1 MYIYRLLTIL
11 LVLMLGYGMEARAQ
25 ITIAGRITDEGD
37 KKPIEFASIL
47 MKENGRWA
55 ITDKDGNFTIKD
67 VPTGWAT
74 LTIQCLGYA
83 KRELG
88 MNITMDM
95 PRLRIT
101 LKQENLKLEEVTVTA
116 KRRTDEATTSYT
128 IDRAA
133 LDQQQILSVG
143 DVTTLLPG
151 GKTVNPTL
159 MDDTRIALR
168 SGSSEGGNASFGTA
182 IEVDGVRLDNNA
194 MPGETAGAST
204 RSISSSNIESVE
216 IVTGIA
222 SVEYGDL
229 SNGVVKVNTRRGK
242 SPFIVEGK
250 LTQHTQQ
257 IALNKGF
264 DLGQNRGVLNASLEH
279 ARSFKDAASPHT
291 AYQRNILSLNY
302 MNVFW
307 RDWMPLTLNIGLTG
321 NVGGYNSESDPDE
334 QSDDYTKTRDNSL
347 RARLELNW
355 LLNKPWITNL
365 SLRGAFSTSDRTSES
380 QTHDNSATTL
390 AYLHTT
396 EEGYFMAQD
405 YDHLLTSSPSNLS
418 TSIILGPTGYWNV
431 KQHQESK
438 PMNWSL
444 RLKGDWTRRFGKVMS
459 RMIVGTEYTGS
470 RNNGRG
476 TYYDD
481 MRYAPTWREYRYD
494 DLPTL
499 NNIALYAEEKVT
511 VKTGKLSRMELTAG
525 LRDDITMISGS
536 DYGTVSCLSPRFN
549 GRYIFWQ
556 NRRKHLI
563 TDLVIHAGWGK
574 SVKLPSFQILYP
586 TPSYYDTEVFRSQS
600 TADNTTLSAWYTR
613 PSKAVYNPDLRW
625 QYTNQTDIG
634 IEMNIK
640 GTRVSLSAFHHR
652 TYNSYMASNVYTPFS
667 YNYTPVSSIETA
679 LTDIKDNYIKKEYID
694 KGLTPPRIE
703 ELPNFLNILPENRIF
718 TINPNTGVVTM
729 SDASG
734 MATPYLPD
742 HLTYKN
748 RRFYQTN
755 TRYINA
761 SPLDRYGLEWIIDFK
776 QIKAL
781 NTRIRLDGNYYY
793 YKSADETLFAS
804 MNNSNTKMSGTQE
817 PYQYIGWYRGTNS
830 AGAAQTSVANG
841 AISKALNFNTTITTH
856 IPKIR
861 LIIALR
867 LEASLY
873 NYRKAI
879 SELDGAVR
887 GSILNSQADY
897 IGKPYD
903 GTENKFIAVYP
914 EYYSTWDKPNE
925 LRPFQQ
931 EFIQTKKDL
940 DRTKAEYNRMQNDPR
955 TTEAERTAKFNEM
968 KGFENHYNDLCNLVV
983 KSNTPYVLNPNRI
996 SAYYSANLS
1005 ITKEIGDHVSLSF
1018 YANNFLNNM
1027 STVHSSQTDL
1037 ETSLFSSSYIPSYY
1051 YGLSLRLKL

>member
-1 MYIYRLLTIL
+1 MHRTLFLL
-11 LVLMLGYGMEARAQ
+11 LVMLMGCSLRAKAQ
-25 ITIAGRITDEGD
+25 VTIAGKITDEGN

-67 VPTGWAT
+67 VPKGWVT
-74 LTIQCLGYA
+74 LTVQCLGYA
-83 KRELG
+83 KRELN
-88 MNITMDM
+88 MNITMDI

-101 LKQENLKLEEVTVTA
+101 LKEENLKLEEVTVTA
-116 KRRTDEATTSYT
+116 RRRTDEATTSYT
-128 IDRAA
+128 IDRTA
-133 LDQQQILSVG
+133 LDQQQILNVG
-143 DVTTLLPG
+143 DVATLLPG

-159 MDDTRIALR
+159 MNDDRISLR
-168 SGSSEGGNASFGTA
+168 SGSNESGHASFGTA
-182 IEVDGVRLDNNA
+182 IEIDGVRLDNNA

-204 RSISSSNIESVE
+204 RSISASNIESVE
-216 IVTGIA
+216 IVTGIP

-229 SNGVVKVNTRRGK
+229 SNGVVKVNTRKGK

-250 LTQHTQQ
+250 LTQHTRQ
-257 IALNKGF
+257 IALNKGI
-264 DLGQNRGVLNASLEH
+264 DLGHNRGVLNASLEH

-307 RDWMPLTLNIGLTG
+307 RDWMPLTLNVGLTG

-334 QSDDYTKTRDNSL
+334 LSDDYTKTRDNSL

-355 LLNKPWITNL
+355 LLNKSWITNL
-365 SLRGAFSTSDRTSES
+365 QLQGAFSTSDRSSES
-380 QTHDNSATTL
+380 QTHANSATTL
-390 AYLHTT
+390 AYIHTT
-396 EEGYFMAQD
+396 KEGYFMAQD
-405 YDHLLTSSPSNLS
+405 YDQALTSHLLPLTSV
-418 TSIILGPTGYWNV
+418 ILGPTGYWNV

-459 RMIVGTEYTGS
+459 RMMVGTEYTGS

-481 MRYAPTWREYRYD
+481 LRYAPTWREYRYD
-494 DLPTL
+494 NLPTL

-511 VKTGKLSRMELTAG
+511 IKTCKLSRMELTVG
-525 LRDDITMISGS
+525 LRNDITIISGS
-536 DYGTVSCLSPRFN
+536 DYGTASSLSPRFN

-556 NRRKHLI
+556 NRRKHWI
-563 TDLVIHAGWGK
+563 SDLMVHAGWGK

-600 TADNTTLSAWYTR
+600 TADNTTVSAWYCR
-613 PSKAVYNPDLRW
+613 PSKAQYNPDLHW
-625 QYTNQTDIG
+625 QYTNQTDVG
-634 IEMNIK
+634 VEFTIK
-640 GTRVSLSAFHHR
+640 GTHVSLSAFHHR
-652 TYNSYMASNVYTPFS
+652 THNSYMASNIYTPFS
-667 YNYTPVSSIETA
+667 YNYTPVATLENVSIPNA
-679 LTDIKDNYIKKEYID
+679 DRIYSID
-694 KGLTPPRIE
+694 QQGIV
-703 ELPNFLNILPENRIF
+703 
-718 TINPNTGVVTM
+718 TI
-729 SDASG
+729 SDATG
-734 MATPYLPD
+734 HNNLIRLDVDQNGNKLYNT
-742 HLTYKN
+742 

-755 TRYINA
+755 TRYVNA
-761 SPLDRYGLEWIIDFK
+761 SPLDRYGLEWIVDFK

-804 MNNSNTKMSGTQE
+804 MNNSNTKMTGTQE
-817 PYQYIGWYRGTNS
+817 PYQYIGWYRGTS
-830 AGAAQTSVANG
+830 GTSAAQTSVANG
-841 AISKALNFNTTITTH
+841 AISKALNLNTTITTH

-879 SELDGAVR
+879 SELDDKMR
-887 GSILNSQADY
+887 GVVLNSQSEY
-897 IGKPYD
+897 IGTPYN
-903 GTENKFIAVYP
+903 GTTENKFIAVYP

-925 LRPFQQ
+925 KIPFA
-931 EFIQTKKDL
+931 ETFLWAKD
-940 DRTKAEYNRMQNDPR
+940 NDPIL
-955 TTEAERTAKFNEM
+955 
-968 KGFENHYNDLCNLVV
+968 YNDLCNLVV

-1018 YANNFLNNM
+1018 YANNFFNNM
-1027 STVHSSQTDL
+1027 KTVHSSQTNLDM
-1037 ETSLFSSSYIPSYY
+1037 SLFASSYIPSYY